1 MFFFFETGVK
11 AGGDRQD
18 LHEAIRI
25 HSMAAGAV
33 VKSEGAPN
41 DLLDRIK
48 NDTKFEAIH
57 SRLDQ
62 MLDPTLFVGR
72 SPEQVDEFIAE
83 EIDPVLQSNLELL
96 NVVSID
102 RVDV

>member
-1 MFFFFETGVK
+1 
-11 AGGDRQD
+11 
-18 LHEAIRI
+18 
-25 HSMAAGAV
+25 MAAGAV